1 MGAYLPR
8 ISLLDYFSASHY
20 HYSIA
25 QVFHHGDIVC
35 DKKKSQIHFFA
46 QILEKI
52 YYLSLDGNIES
63 AYRFVA
69 NYKVRLYRQGA
80 GNSYALAL
88 ASGEF
93 VRIARHIIGFQS
105 NGFQKLRH
113 PVALFLA
120 SHLLEMYI
128 QRL

>member
-69 NYKVRLYRQGA
+69 NYKVRLYRLLCAGA
-80 GNSYALAL
+80 GLR
-88 ASGEF
+88 
-93 VRIARHIIGFQS
+93 RIRADSAPYNRLS
-105 NGFQKLRH
+105 
-113 PVALFLA
+113 
-120 SHLLEMYI
+120 I
-128 QRL
+128 QRFPKAPPPCRAFSGGPSS